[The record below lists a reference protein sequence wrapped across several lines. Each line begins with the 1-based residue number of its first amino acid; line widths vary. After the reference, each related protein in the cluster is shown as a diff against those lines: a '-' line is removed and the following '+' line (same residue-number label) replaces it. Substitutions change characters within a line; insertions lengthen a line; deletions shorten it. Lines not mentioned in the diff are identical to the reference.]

1 MILQGGGKIHRSE
14 DWGRRQLAFPISKI
28 HKAHYILLNIECG
41 KEVLDEINTA
51 FRFNDAVVRNLI
63 MLRKTADTEESPI
76 MKLENESR
84 ERKENEPN
92 TSSSTD
98 TDELDQPDEALQQ
111 ADSQDD
117 SAMVTGE

>member
-1 MILQGGGKIHRSE
+1 MS
-14 DWGRRQLAFPISKI
+14 
-28 HKAHYILLNIECG
+28 
-41 KEVLDEINTA
+41 
-51 FRFNDAVVRNLI
+51 
-63 MLRKTADTEESPI
+63 RKTADTEESPI

-98 TDELDQPDEALQQ
+98 TDELDQSDEALQQ